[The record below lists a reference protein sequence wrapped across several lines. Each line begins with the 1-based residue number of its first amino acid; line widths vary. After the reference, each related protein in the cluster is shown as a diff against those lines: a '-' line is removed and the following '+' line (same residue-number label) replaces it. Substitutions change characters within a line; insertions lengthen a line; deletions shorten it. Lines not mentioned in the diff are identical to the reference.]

1 MLKYKWRFL
10 ALGLW
15 LSLSIVSLKG
25 WFLLTA
31 LKPGSWP
38 VWHNHNAAACIYGS
52 WPIFTILVLGISVVY
67 LIEGFYHRP
76 ASLKTT
82 ILWSLML
89 GLAAVAAYPVGSKD
103 LFGYAAYARLH
114 VYYGLNPYLAR
125 VLDVHKYR
133 YDVFL
138 QNMWWIKQSTPYG
151 PLWTWLA
158 ALDYRLTAVFGLIPL
173 LLSFK
178 LMALGAHL
186 LNTWMV
192 FRLAELVNPGRGE
205 LAAALY
211 GLNPL
216 AIFELAVN
224 GHNDGLAIFLLL
236 VALYLLARGRRST
249 GFVSVGLAN
258 AYKMSV
264 GLLTPFL
271 LWRTASQEGLAAALK
286 SLVLVVS
293 VWLVMYLPFG
303 IGKSIFT
310 GLGNTVDG
318 YLSNSLPILPAF
330 FGYRSLSASFNLFG
344 IVLFIPCY
352 LYLVYLSGKSN
363 WRTLI
368 IASGLGFLAYFALGA
383 VVVHTWYFIMPLALM
398 ATVPDSFWTRTVI
411 WQTLLLF
418 VSYILLLALRGMAID
433 FYTYLIVW
441 LPTLV
446 MAGFWYYRGGKDII
460 QSMTDRSEQI

>member
-1 MLKYKWRFL
+1 
-10 ALGLW
+10 
-15 LSLSIVSLKG
+15 
-25 WFLLTA
+25 
-31 LKPGSWP
+31 
-38 VWHNHNAAACIYGS
+38 
-52 WPIFTILVLGISVVY
+52 
-67 LIEGFYHRP
+67 
-76 ASLKTT
+76 
-82 ILWSLML
+82 
-89 GLAAVAAYPVGSKD
+89 
-103 LFGYAAYARLH
+103 
-114 VYYGLNPYLAR
+114 
-125 VLDVHKYR
+125 
-133 YDVFL
+133 
-138 QNMWWIKQSTPYG
+138 
-151 PLWTWLA
+151 
-158 ALDYRLTAVFGLIPL
+158 
-173 LLSFK
+173 
-178 LMALGAHL
+178 
-186 LNTWMV
+186 
-192 FRLAELVNPGRGE
+192 
-205 LAAALY
+205 LY

-236 VALYLLARGRRST
+236 VALYLLVRGRRST

-303 IGKSIFT
+303 IGKSIFA

-398 ATVPDSFWTRTVI
+398 VTVPDSFWTRTVI

-418 VSYILLLALRGMAID
+418 VSYILLLGLRGMVID